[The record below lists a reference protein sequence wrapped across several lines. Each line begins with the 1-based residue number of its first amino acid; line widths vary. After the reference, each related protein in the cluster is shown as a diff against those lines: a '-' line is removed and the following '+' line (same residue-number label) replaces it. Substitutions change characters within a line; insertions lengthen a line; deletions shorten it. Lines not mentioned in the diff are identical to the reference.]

1 MHNLVSMHNQVQFG
15 AIWGIAGLM
24 IVAALMA
31 LAIFV
36 FVKLVDRL
44 GVLKTLA
51 WCLGVFFLGIVGL
64 SLMMFMGRAK
74 VVAKHKQLAS
84 EVTSFVS
91 AEARDVGPGSLPD
104 YPRLVAPNSASAI
117 SVRDEQPATSAW
129 DENVAPVAN
138 VYPGIADCGR
148 PLAAKLV
155 KHLQSENDSKNDEP
169 KAEVEAGTKYRVA
182 LKNSGLDQPD
192 YLNFLIRFRE
202 EFNSSFPGSFVDDM
216 TAGSYPTP
224 KDPEKEK
231 QYQRLPVTVYSLS
244 DGQGNIAKWFDDDQ
258 NRFKAPFERSGQMV
272 CRLRRNGKLGQ
283 VEFVSDFI
291 EKPWVADAEKFVSQ
305 HPKREFIIGFSPRLA
320 KSEQEARV
328 SALEDANARLGKSR
342 NKVFSSNYD
351 KEKNVV
357 DRFVQKLTMPYG
369 SVWREAVL
377 IDYGMKGTEFW
388 RFYRSGSATA
398 EALIVNDGHPIAN
411 PPIANPPIDNPPV
424 DVRVGRSMSRF
435 DRTLSSPESMVA
447 GLIMLTIVIGWVC
460 NSLTQGYY
468 RKPVWTVTGT
478 VFSLGFIFLLLIVV
492 LNFA

>member
-1 MHNLVSMHNQVQFG
+1 MHNQVQFG
-15 AIWGIAGLM
+15 AISATVGLI

-31 LAIFV
+31 LAVFV

-51 WCLGVFFLGIVGL
+51 WCLGVFFLGVVGL
-64 SLMMFMGRAK
+64 SLMKFMGRAK
-74 VVAKHKQLAS
+74 AVTKHKQAAT
-84 EVTSFVS
+84 EAISFAR
-91 AEARDVGPGSLPD
+91 AEAAGSLPD
-104 YPRLVAPNSASAI
+104 PRLVASNSFSAI
-117 SVRDEQPATSAW
+117 SVRDEQPTTSAW
-129 DENVAPVAN
+129 DENIAPVAN

-169 KAEVEAGTKYRVA
+169 KAGVEAGTKYRVA

-398 EALIVNDGHPIAN
+398 EALIVNEGH
-411 PPIANPPIDNPPV
+411 PIANPPIDNPPV

-468 RKPVWTVTGT
+468 RKPVWTVAGT